1 MEGIELLRQ
10 TRDVMQTLSDKINTA
25 GIQSSFTEGRYHHF
39 IAHGMDIPSSFAY
52 GFFRE
57 LVEEAEKS
65 PDVLSRLPM
74 DKVQEVYN
82 KAKEAIDTGIEAS
95 IAYLADALRIIAI
108 YLSPFMPSTAE
119 KIWQQLIGMAP
130 AGAETEKKAQFVL
143 NPKDTRIINQI
154 CSGNFERIAELT
166 NISSRAARC
175 LARTKGSE
183 LFLNGLM
190 TLSPEAAQQLFQWQG
205 NWICLNGLKNLSP
218 AAAQYLFGWQG
229 NWISLNGLSDF
240 PPDVAKHLLKWE
252 GRQLELM
259 GLKYNPNEATQ
270 KTLNYLILW
279 ETAGGKVFV
288 TDNVRQKMESLM

>member
-95 IAYLADALRIIAI
+95 IAYLADALSNKAGQ
-108 YLSPFMPSTAE
+108 SMTEEDTQNMQPSFRVREALE
-119 KIWQQLIGMAP
+119 ACD
-130 AGAETEKKAQFVL
+130 AVREAY
-143 NPKDTRIINQI
+143 
-154 CSGNFERIAELT
+154 
-166 NISSRAARC
+166 
-175 LARTKGSE
+175 KGK
-183 LFLNGLM
+183 
-190 TLSPEAAQQLFQWQG
+190 QG
-205 NWICLNGLKNLSP
+205 K
-218 AAAQYLFGWQG
+218 
-229 NWISLNGLSDF
+229 
-240 PPDVAKHLLKWE
+240 
-252 GRQLELM
+252 
-259 GLKYNPNEATQ
+259 
-270 KTLNYLILW
+270 
-279 ETAGGKVFV
+279 
-288 TDNVRQKMESLM
+288 